1 METPLKNGDT
11 VEIRKSKNPRGPRL
25 DWLNPDLQFVTT
37 SKAKLKIRQWFRK
50 QERQSNISRGTK
62 IIKKE
67 SNKLGFKIDS
77 KEVSLLPEFE
87 DYSDLAEQL
96 GSGETTIAQLAKS
109 IEKKYLK
116 TSPKNDENNSLP
128 NVIVMGFNNLPNKI
142 SKCCNPSYGQEIQGY
157 LTRKKTVSVH
167 VSNCNFLRYSRE
179 PERIVNVVWGTNNQT
194 LQVKIQVDAD
204 DRIGLLRDIT
214 SVVSGE
220 NINIDFLKSS
230 DFGKTTKIDI
240 TVYTS

>member
-1 METPLKNGDT
+1 MKKIALLRGKWWIRKSKS
-11 VEIRKSKNPRGPRL
+11 IRKSKNPRGPRL

-109 IEKKYLK
+109 KYILEKGSLHKY
-116 TSPKNDENNSLP
+116 N
-128 NVIVMGFNNLPNKI
+128 
-142 SKCCNPSYGQEIQGY
+142 
-157 LTRKKTVSVH
+157 
-167 VSNCNFLRYSRE
+167 
-179 PERIVNVVWGTNNQT
+179 
-194 LQVKIQVDAD
+194 
-204 DRIGLLRDIT
+204 
-214 SVVSGE
+214 
-220 NINIDFLKSS
+220 
-230 DFGKTTKIDI
+230 
-240 TVYTS
+240 